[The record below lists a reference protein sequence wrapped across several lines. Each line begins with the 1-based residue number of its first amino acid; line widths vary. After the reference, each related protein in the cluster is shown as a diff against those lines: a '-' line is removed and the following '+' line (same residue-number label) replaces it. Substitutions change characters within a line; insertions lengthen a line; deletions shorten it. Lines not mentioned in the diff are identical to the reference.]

1 MIGEMFMAN
10 ENGVSYGTIVV
21 ATDGSPSSLE
31 GGCHAIALAK
41 MSSARLRVINVIDA
55 IVAIQPYANPD
66 MVIQP
71 YADPSVILKV
81 YQEEGERLI
90 AEIVQLGKNA
100 GIKDV
105 SGDVVIGSP
114 RQMIVDWSKE
124 QGADMIVVG
133 SHGSSHLTY
142 LLIGSVAEHLVRY
155 AHCPVLVV
163 RKRK

>member
-1 MIGEMFMAN
+1 MAN

-31 GGCHAIALAK
+31 GARHAIALAK

-55 IVAIQPYANPD
+55 GVIIQPYTDPGIA
-66 MVIQP
+66 IQL
-71 YADPSVILKV
+71 YADPSVILKG
-81 YQEEGERLI
+81 YQEEGERFI

-105 SGDVVIGSP
+105 SGDVVLGSP
-114 RQMIVDWSKE
+114 RQMIVDWSEE

-133 SHGSSHLTY
+133 SHGSSRLTY

-163 RKRK
+163 RK